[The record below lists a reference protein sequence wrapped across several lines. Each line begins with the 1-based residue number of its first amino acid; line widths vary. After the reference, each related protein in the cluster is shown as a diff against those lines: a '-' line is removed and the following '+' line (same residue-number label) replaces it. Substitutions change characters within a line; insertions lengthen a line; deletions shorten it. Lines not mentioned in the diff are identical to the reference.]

1 MGSLIEMLASK
12 KKPLVQAPAVEPSTV
27 ILPVLRKEHEGS
39 CGENCGCS
47 GEGESGCCGG

>member
-12 KKPLVQAPAVEPSTV
+12 KKSAAPAPESTV
-27 ILPVLRKEHEGS
+27 ILPMLHKEHEGS

-47 GEGESGCCGG
+47 GEEQGGCCGG

>member
-12 KKPLVQAPAVEPSTV
+12 KKVPAQAPENTV

-47 GEGESGCCGG
+47 GEEEGGCCGG

>member
-12 KKPLVQAPAVEPSTV
+12 KKSAAPALESTV

-39 CGENCGCS
+39 CGESCGCS
-47 GEGESGCCGG
+47 GEEQGGCCGG